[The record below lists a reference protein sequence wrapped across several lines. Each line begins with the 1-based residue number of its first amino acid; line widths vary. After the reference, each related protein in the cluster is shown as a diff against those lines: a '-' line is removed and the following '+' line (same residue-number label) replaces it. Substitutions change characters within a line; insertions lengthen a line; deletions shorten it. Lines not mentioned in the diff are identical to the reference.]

1 MSPTSTDVLG
11 QSADETSTTSEYHAL
26 LSSERRKFALSVL
39 VDCDGCVSLD
49 DVASEVA
56 AMERR
61 DGCATDGGD
70 ERTVAITLHH
80 IHLPKLDAAGLITY
94 DHDANEVVETPTD
107 EAI

>member
-1 MSPTSTDVLG
+1 
-11 QSADETSTTSEYHAL
+11 
-26 LSSERRKFALSVL
+26 
-39 VDCDGCVSLD
+39 
-49 DVASEVA
+49 
-56 AMERR
+56 MERR